1 MSRKLDPRAYAFAS
15 FEPMLLPR
23 SRGCTSL
30 RVLGS
35 LNLAKLAQW
44 FEIRESHCFSDL
56 DLVTLERH
64 E

>member
-1 MSRKLDPRAYAFAS
+1 
-15 FEPMLLPR
+15 MLLQV
-23 SRGCTSL
+23 SSL
-30 RVLGS
+30 CCFPAQGAVLRFGVLGS